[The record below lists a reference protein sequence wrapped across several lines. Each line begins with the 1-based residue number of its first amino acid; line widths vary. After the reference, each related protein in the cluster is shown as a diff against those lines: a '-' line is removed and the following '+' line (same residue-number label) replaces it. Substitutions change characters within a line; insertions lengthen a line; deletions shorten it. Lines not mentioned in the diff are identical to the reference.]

1 MNYSVSAFCVYCVC
15 FFFLGP
21 RGLEVGR
28 LTTPFLKCVSSKRS
42 KKTINPNP
50 SPIGNGFGLYW
61 FGAGGGGRTR
71 TSLRTRDFEL
81 FASHRIQTNSTPSG
95 GRRRTPKSP
104 QLLTILKLMCKK
116 APFRLPF
123 PYFSILTGIL
133 DFGGTSEGC
142 NPKTEHNSTR
152 NRFIKHKHII
162 ACSSAIDNI
171 FFKKEVS
178 L

>member
-1 MNYSVSAFCVYCVC
+1 M
-15 FFFLGP
+15 P
-21 RGLEVGR
+21 RGWRRRNITGIIHFSRCICRFALGFCKNKKER
-28 LTTPFLKCVSSKRS
+28 TETLYHSFSPFMVPVAGVEPARV
-42 KKTINPNP
+42 I
-50 SPIGNGFGLYW
+50 SP
-61 FGAGGGGRTR
+61 T
-71 TSLRTRDFEL
+71 DFEL
-81 FASHRIQTNSTPSG
+81 FASHRIQTNSTPYG

>member
-1 MNYSVSAFCVYCVC
+1 MNTQSGFILQKRYPSLGMSAPLRAKEKSLNANCVQAQ
-15 FFFLGP
+15 
-21 RGLEVGR
+21 
-28 LTTPFLKCVSSKRS
+28 S
-42 KKTINPNP
+42 
-50 SPIGNGFGLYW
+50 
-61 FGAGGGGRTR
+61 GAGGRTR
-71 TSLRTRDFEL
+71 TGTVSPPVDFEL
-81 FASHRIQTNSTPSG
+81 FASHRIQTNSTPYG